1 MPTVDDIATQW
12 ANHIDAGT
20 LDAKGQEQLDDWL
33 AADRR
38 HKGAFLRAQAGL
50 RWLDQGRVASSVLA
64 LPEPDAPEEPRTRAA
79 RPLRWLIG
87 GAAAAA
93 ACLAVALLRPHAADF
108 QTGVGE
114 QRRVTLADGSVA
126 QINTDSALDV
136 TYMPDRRRID
146 LHQGEAW
153 FQVAHNRQRPFE
165 VQAGPVHV
173 RATGTAFSVR
183 RRAEGVQ
190 VIVSEGRVL
199 AWVEGS
205 PQAPLAIAMGEQVL
219 IPTAATSAPGAAAPR
234 PTETR
239 IADALAWRQGEI
251 ALNGET
257 AAQAAL
263 EFNRYSTRSLR
274 VENPQAARYQLVGY
288 FQTNQSL
295 EFAQAVARLTHT
307 SVSQNGHEII
317 IK

>member
-1 MPTVDDIATQW
+1 MPTVDEIATRW
-12 ANHIDAGT
+12 ANRVDADT
-20 LDAKGQEQLDDWL
+20 LDQVEQAQLDDWL

-50 RWLDQGRVASSVLA
+50 RWLDQGRVASSVLT
-64 LPEPDAPEEPRTRAA
+64 LPEPDATEPAHVRPTR
-79 RPLRWLIG
+79 RLRWLAGG
-87 GAAAAA
+87 GAVAA
-93 ACLAVALLRPHAADF
+93 ACLAIALLSPHAPDF

-136 TYMPDRRRID
+136 TYTPERRRID
-146 LHQGEAW
+146 LFQGEAW

-165 VQAGPVHV
+165 VAVGPVHV

-183 RRAEGVQ
+183 RRSEGVQ

-205 PQAPLAIAMGEQVL
+205 TQSPLAIAMGEQAL
-219 IPTAATSAPGAAAPR
+219 IPSAPGATVPR
-234 PTETR
+234 PAETR

-263 EFNRYSTRSLR
+263 EFNRYSTRSLH

-307 SVSQNGHEII
+307 TVSQNGSEII